1 MALDSLNVSK
11 NIPLDQKLWR
21 YMKPERLI
29 QILETRQLYFSS
41 LMEYTSSDPYEGNF
55 PKIVLRKV
63 GEIFQSTRK
72 SMSEHRELIEN
83 NTFQKFPDIPI
94 YIKDKLREE
103 LEKIT
108 NKYEPMEDIFFKII
122 KSSVVNCWHQNDC
135 ESEAMW
141 RLYANKGIAIQT
153 TADNL
158 IQSID
163 NPIVSFSE
171 VKYIDFNDQ
180 NLTLNDCLHQNG
192 LNPLLKRLEFKHEQE
207 ARLYFCPTRDYL
219 DKNLEKQS
227 LCVDVDTSRLISK
240 VYISPYI
247 SESTAKKIKRKI
259 KKLGVREE
267 NIIFSDLLKIDQ
279 NQTNLY

>member
-1 MALDSLNVSK
+1 
-11 NIPLDQKLWR
+11 
-21 YMKPERLI
+21 MKPERLI

-279 NQTNLY
+279 DQTNLY

>member
-1 MALDSLNVSK
+1 M
-11 NIPLDQKLWR
+11 
-21 YMKPERLI
+21 
-29 QILETRQLYFSS
+29 
-41 LMEYTSSDPYEGNF
+41 
-55 PKIVLRKV
+55 
-63 GEIFQSTRK
+63 
-72 SMSEHRELIEN
+72 
-83 NTFQKFPDIPI
+83 
-94 YIKDKLREE
+94 
-103 LEKIT
+103 
-108 NKYEPMEDIFFKII
+108 
-122 KSSVVNCWHQNDC
+122 
-135 ESEAMW
+135 
-141 RLYANKGIAIQT
+141 
-153 TADNL
+153 

-279 NQTNLY
+279 DQTNLY

>member
-279 NQTNLY
+279 DQTNLY